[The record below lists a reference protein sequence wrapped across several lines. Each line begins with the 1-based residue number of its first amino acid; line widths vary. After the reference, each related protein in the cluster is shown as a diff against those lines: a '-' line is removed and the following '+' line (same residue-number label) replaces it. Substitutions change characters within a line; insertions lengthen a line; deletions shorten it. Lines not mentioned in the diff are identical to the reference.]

1 MFPSKRDRSFAAEW
15 DPQDGVLIA
24 WPHAGT
30 DWAYMLDEVTACY
43 CGMVQ
48 AILQDADERVV
59 IVTPD
64 GDDVHQALGPD
75 VDWQRIIIVE
85 LPTNDTWVRDYG
97 PITVFHDGMMKL
109 ADFTFNAWGMKFAA
123 DCDNLVTSRLN
134 EQGLFTMP
142 LLNCRDMVLEGG
154 SIETD
159 GNGTVLTTSCCLT
172 APNRNDTL
180 SRDRL
185 EHELLQRLGC
195 VKMLWLDHGSLAGDD
210 TDGHID
216 TLARFAP
223 GGIILYNGC
232 DDPNDEHFEPLM
244 KMEQRLQSMTDAN
257 GNHYHLIKLPLPDA
271 CYDEISRLPATYA
284 NFLVTNHQ
292 VLVPLYGQ
300 ASKDIQA
307 CELIGQAFPGRKVV
321 GIDSRALICQHGSL
335 HCATM
340 QLPRGSLRF
349 THNDSSKPIS
359 S

>member
-1 MFPSKRDRSFAAEW
+1 MLSKRNRSFAAEW
-15 DPQDGVLIA
+15 DCQDGILIA

-43 CGMVQ
+43 VQ
-48 AILQDADERVV
+48 LAKAVLQDDERLVIVAPDADEVR
-59 IVTPD
+59 T
-64 GDDVHQALGPD
+64 ALGSD
-75 VDWQRIIIVE
+75 VDWSRITIVE

-97 PITVFHDGMMKL
+97 PITVWHEGRMSL

-134 EQGLFTMP
+134 ERGVFNMP
-142 LLNCRDMVLEGG
+142 LLNNRDIVLEGG

-159 GNGTVLTTSCCLT
+159 GNGTVMTTTCCLT
-172 APNRNDTL
+172 APNRNDAM
-180 SRDRL
+180 SREEMEQVLL
-185 EHELLQRLGC
+185 ERLGC

-223 GGIILYNGC
+223 GGIILYTGC
-232 DDPNDEHFEPLM
+232 DDPEDEHFEPM
-244 KMEQRLQSMTDAN
+244 RQMEEQLKTFTDAD
-257 GNHYHLIKLPLPDA
+257 GNHYHLIKLPQPDA

-292 VLVPLYGQ
+292 VLVPIYGQ
-300 ASKDIQA
+300 PEKDLQA
-307 CELIGQAFPGRKVV
+307 CQLIGDAFPGRKVT
-321 GIDSRALICQHGSL
+321 GIDCQALICQHGSL

-340 QLPRGSLRF
+340 QLPKDSL
-349 THNDSSKPIS
+349 TNH
-359 S
+359 

>member
-1 MFPSKRDRSFAAEW
+1 MFPSKRNRSFAAEW

-30 DWAYMLDEVTACY
+30 DWAYMLNEVTACY
-43 CGMVQ
+43 VEMAR
-48 AILQDADERVV
+48 AILNDDERLLIVAPDAD
-59 IVTPD
+59 
-64 GDDVHQALGPD
+64 DVRAALGQE
-75 VDWQRIIIVE
+75 VDWGRIDIIE

-97 PITVFHDGMMKL
+97 PVTVFHDKQMIL

-134 EQGLFTMP
+134 EMGIFSMP
-142 LLNCRDMVLEGG
+142 LVNYRDTVLEGG

-159 GNGTVLTTSCCLT
+159 GNGAVMTTTCCLT
-172 APNRNDTL
+172 APNRNDALTL
-180 SRDRL
+180 QQL
-185 EHELLQRLGC
+185 EEMLLQRLSC
-195 VKMLWLDHGSLAGDD
+195 IKMLWLDHGALTGDD

-223 GGIILYNGC
+223 GGVILYTGC
-232 DDPNDEHFEPLM
+232 DDTHDEHFEPLM
-244 KMEQRLQSMTDAN
+244 KMEEELKTLTDAD

-271 CYDEISRLPATYA
+271 MYDEISRLPATYA

-292 VLVPLYGQ
+292 VLVPIYGQ
-300 ASKDIQA
+300 PEKDVQA

-321 GIDSRALICQHGSL
+321 GIDCRPLICQHGSL

-340 QLPRGSLRF
+340 QLPKGSLNTNR
-349 THNDSSKPIS
+349 
-359 S
+359 